1 MNTSATVDSR
11 DINPVR
17 RSIATLGRG
26 RIVIVDLS
34 RGSEIV
40 LQTCSERV
48 VRHIL
53 QRASER
59 FRDGKPSRPMQ
70 IFIEE
75 AHRLLHR
82 DQVKGFETLI
92 CSGFSSGA
100 YRDRTVTSGLQ
111 SHPIARLR
119 LTPTDRI
126 RMNEPNLAVW
136 PNTA

>member
-1 MNTSATVDSR
+1 M
-11 DINPVR
+11 
-17 RSIATLGRG
+17 
-26 RIVIVDLS
+26 IVDLS

-100 YRDRTVTSGLQ
+100 YRDRTGD
-111 SHPIARLR
+111 LR
-119 LTPTDRI
+119 LANPTDC
-126 RMNEPNLAVW
+126 P
-136 PNTA
+136 TAPDADQQNRDD